1 MNIKHEFVNYKI
13 LDMNKSFLLLLLI
26 HFSYNSIAQTKFN
39 RTFAPQEGI
48 VKDVEKPYRD
58 EICLNG
64 SWQFMPVTLPDGST
78 PDEIKSPKLP
88 TNDNWGK
95 TPVKV
100 PSPWNVNGFEPDG
113 GGDFRSFPSYP
124 GNWIQVKSG
133 WLKKEVRVPAE
144 WAGNRIVLHFEAV
157 AGYAKVFVNSQ
168 FAGDHFDTF
177 LPFDVD
183 ITEQAKPGEMIE
195 VLLWVAHGS
204 LFNTPGK
211 YGIRNHV
218 AGSFWGNFI
227 VGIWQDVFLQKLP
240 GVCVASTFVKPLV
253 DKDELE
259 LEVTIKNTTDKTVN
273 ISVASDIYRWISK
286 SGKSVLEAPEI
297 SWELGQKSMS
307 LSKDNFVLEPNAEQ
321 TFTFSSK
328 VNGALDLWS
337 PESPNLYGLIVS
349 VNGEKGVLDKSYSR
363 FGWRQFSIK
372 GKEFYLNGKPIVL
385 KGDSWHFMGVP
396 QMSRRYAYSWYR
408 MLLDANANSVRLH
421 AQVYPGFYL
430 DMADEMGICVLD
442 ETAIWASD
450 GGPKIDSEVY
460 WEACRQHV
468 KGLIIRDRN
477 HPSVF
482 GWSVCNETLP
492 VSHNVLKA
500 PDELI
505 KRNINE
511 INQWVALAKET
522 DPTRDWISGDGE
534 TDDKTDLPT
543 VIGHY
548 GNIPRLKEWSNYD
561 KPWGIGETG
570 MAYYG
575 TPYQIAKVN
584 GDRAYESQLGRMEG
598 LGGEAFDLISRQRKL
613 GASYCSVFN
622 LVWYGLKPL
631 TLGLN
636 DISRQSELTDGIFF
650 GEYKEGLPGY
660 QPERLGP
667 YTTTFNPGYDPV
679 LPLYETWPLFDAV
692 KAAYSDQ
699 YASVDNIWSK
709 AVNNTVK
716 VEKPEEMSGV
726 VWLSNNK
733 GNDLKS
739 YFENMRLRFVPF
751 SSNQRQLIIVDGNQ
765 PPVFDLPF
773 IGQLKSAIQGGS
785 SLLIW
790 GATGNSKSLI
800 EVLTESKI
808 EFLKRDAT
816 SYVIKNQ
823 HTILDGMSNA
833 NFYFSE
839 FTKKPISEY
848 SLGGA
853 WVNRAHVILEACNT
867 DWNKW
872 NYQGEPVK
880 TAKVLRSEREAKA
893 NGNVLVY
900 ERMGKGEIL
909 VSTIDFFKLGNQ
921 ITPFVRDIIKNMG
934 ATFNDNKVETQ
945 KALNDE
951 MVLHNALFLGS
962 FMPEDEYSYDIIN
975 IKETYK
981 DIKKF
986 GKVNELY
993 WVDAVAD
1000 SSGVFDFKKM
1010 NITYKEWC
1018 AAYLSFWVYSPRSLT
1033 DLLIEPNMPRLDMHF
1048 EVDDIFA
1055 LYVKGNMVKAFMNEE
1070 EWSKGEAIYK
1080 ALPLEKGWNHILVV
1094 VGQTLGDWKT
1104 KIRLSC
1110 TNPEF
1115 LKEIETSVDK

>member
-1 MNIKHEFVNYKI
+1 
-13 LDMNKSFLLLLLI
+13 MNKSFALYLLI
-26 HFSYNSIAQTKFN
+26 LLSYNSNAQTKFS
-39 RTFAPQEGI
+39 RTFAPQAGM
-48 VKDVEKPYRD
+48 VTDVEKPYRD
-58 EICLNG
+58 EVCLNG
-64 SWQFMPVTLPDGST
+64 SWQFMPVTLPEGSA
-78 PDEIKSPKLP
+78 PDEIKSPKIP
-88 TNDNWGK
+88 ATDIWEK

-113 GGDFRSFPSYP
+113 GGDFRSFPGYP
-124 GNWIQVKSG
+124 EKWINVKSG
-133 WLKKEVRVPAE
+133 WLKKEVKVPAE
-144 WAGNRIVLHFEAV
+144 WSGNRIVLHFEAV
-157 AGYAKVFVNSQ
+157 AGYAKVFVNRKP
-168 FAGDHFDTF
+168 AGEHFDTF
-177 LPFDVD
+177 LPFDIDV
-183 ITEQAKPGEMIE
+183 TEQAKPGETVE
-195 VLLWVAHGS
+195 VLVWVAHGS

-211 YGIRNHV
+211 YGFRNHIG
-218 AGSFWGNFI
+218 GSFWGNFA
-227 VGIWQDVFLQKLP
+227 VGIWQDVYLQKLP
-240 GVCVASTFVKPLV
+240 QVYVTSTFVKPLV

-259 LEVTIKNTTDKTVN
+259 LKITIKNTTDKSVN
-273 ISVASDIYRWISK
+273 LSVASDIYRWISK
-286 SGKSVLEAPEI
+286 SGKSMLDAPEI
-297 SWELGQKSMS
+297 NWELGQKSMS
-307 LSKDNFVLEPNAEQ
+307 LSKDNLVIKPQSEQ
-321 TFTFSSK
+321 TFTFSAK
-328 VNGALDLWS
+328 VNRKLDLWS
-337 PESPNLYGLIVS
+337 PESPNLCGLIVS
-349 VNGEKGVLDKSYSR
+349 VNGKKQVLDKSYSR

-372 GKEFYLNGKPIVL
+372 GKEFYLNGNPVVL

-396 QMSRRYAYSWYR
+396 QMTRRYAYSWYR

-421 AQVYPGFYL
+421 AQIYPGFYL

-460 WEACRQHV
+460 WEACKQHV
-468 KGLIIRDRN
+468 KGLILRDRN

-492 VSHNVLKA
+492 VTHNVLKA

-505 KRNINE
+505 NRNIKE

-534 TDDKTDLPT
+534 TDDVTDLPT

-548 GNIPRLKEWSNYD
+548 GNIQSMKKWSGMD

-575 TPYQIAKVN
+575 TPYQVAKVN

-598 LGGEAFDLISRQRKL
+598 LAGEAFDLISTQRKL
-613 GASYCSVFN
+613 GASYCSIFN
-622 LVWYGLKPL
+622 LAWYGLKPL

-636 DISRQSELTDGIFF
+636 DTSRPSQLTDGIFF

-679 LPLYETWPLFDAV
+679 LPFYETWPLFDAV

-699 YASVDNIWSK
+699 YASLDNIWGK
-709 AVNNTVK
+709 AINNTVMVGK
-716 VEKPEEMSGV
+716 SAEMTGV
-726 VWLSNNK
+726 VLLSDSK
-733 GNDLKS
+733 SGDLKQ
-739 YFENMRLRFVPF
+739 YFKNMRLRFVPF
-751 SSNQRQLIIVDGNQ
+751 SGNQEQLIIVDGNHT
-765 PPVFDLPF
+765 PVFDLPF
-773 IGQLKSAIQGGS
+773 IEQIRTAIQGGS
-785 SLLIW
+785 YLLIW

-800 EVLTESKI
+800 EALTESKI
-808 EFLKRDAT
+808 EFFKRDAT

-823 HTILDGMSNA
+823 HAILNGTSNA
-833 NFYFSE
+833 NYYFSE
-839 FTKKPISEY
+839 FTKQPVSEY
-848 SLGGA
+848 SIGGA
-853 WVNRAHVILEACNT
+853 WLNRAHVILEACNT
-867 DWNKW
+867 NWNNW

-900 ERMGKGEIL
+900 ERIGKGELL
-909 VSTIDFFKLGNQ
+909 VSTIDFFKLGDQ
-921 ITPFVRDIIKNMG
+921 ITPFVRDIIRNMG
-934 ATFNDNKVETQ
+934 APFNDDKVEIH
-945 KALNDE
+945 KALNNE

-962 FMPEDEYSYDIIN
+962 FKPEDEYSYDIIN

-986 GKVNELY
+986 GKVNEFY
-993 WVDAVAD
+993 WIDAVAD

-1018 AAYLSFWVYSPRSLT
+1018 GAYLSFWVYSPRSLT
-1033 DLLIEPNMPRLDMHF
+1033 DLLAEPDMPRLDMHF
-1048 EVDDIFA
+1048 EVDDMFA
-1055 LYVKGNMVKAFMNEE
+1055 LYVNGNMVKAFMHKD
-1070 EWSKGEAIYK
+1070 EWSKGEAIYE

-1094 VGQTLGDWKT
+1094 TGQTLGDWKT
-1104 KIRLSC
+1104 KIRLASAK
-1110 TNPEF
+1110 PEF
-1115 LKEIETSVDK
+1115 LKEIKSAVDK